1 MGKILIQHGDI
12 LTLDADG
19 RLLFDADIAITDGA
33 ITAVGVAPAGFVADE
48 TVDARGHIVMPGLF
62 NAHTHSPMALF
73 RGWAP
78 GSALDSWLEDP
89 AFLLGSGLTG
99 EDVYWGAALAACE
112 MIRNGVVGFADQYFF
127 MDRVAEVVVQSGLR
141 ASLSWC
147 TFGRE
152 TEFGRDL
159 AGISRFVEEWQGAGD
174 GRVHTALGPHS
185 PIECS
190 PVFLARTAAVAA
202 RLGSSIHLHLAAT
215 QREADQALARYDMT
229 IVEMLNRNGVFD
241 VPVLAAHAIHVNE
254 TDREILA
261 SKGVVCVQCPTYQA
275 RCGLGA
281 TPVAAL
287 RGDGVTVALGSERP
301 TVSGRFDMLHEA
313 RLAACLSRETPAML
327 PWISSACKW
336 RRMWPRRRSVSG
348 RVG

>member
-1 MGKILIQHGDI
+1 
-12 LTLDADG
+12 
-19 RLLFDADIAITDGA
+19 
-33 ITAVGVAPAGFVADE
+33 
-48 TVDARGHIVMPGLF
+48 
-62 NAHTHSPMALF
+62 
-73 RGWAP
+73 
-78 GSALDSWLEDP
+78 
-89 AFLLGSGLTG
+89 
-99 EDVYWGAALAACE
+99 
-112 MIRNGVVGFADQYFF
+112 MIRNGVAGFADQYFF

-141 ASLSWC
+141 ANLSWC

-159 AGISRFVEEWQGAGD
+159 TGISRFVEEWQGAGD

-229 IVEMLNRNGVFD
+229 IVEMLNRNGVLD
-241 VPVLAAHAIHVNE
+241 VPVLAAHASHVTG
-254 TDREILA
+254 TDHEILA

-275 RCGLGA
+275 RSGLGA

-287 RGDGVTVALGSERP
+287 TQRWRHGRPGVGTPDGERP
-301 TVSGRFDMLHEA
+301 VRY
-313 RLAACLSRETPAML
+313 AA
-327 PWISSACKW
+327 
-336 RRMWPRRRSVSG
+336 
-348 RVG
+348 